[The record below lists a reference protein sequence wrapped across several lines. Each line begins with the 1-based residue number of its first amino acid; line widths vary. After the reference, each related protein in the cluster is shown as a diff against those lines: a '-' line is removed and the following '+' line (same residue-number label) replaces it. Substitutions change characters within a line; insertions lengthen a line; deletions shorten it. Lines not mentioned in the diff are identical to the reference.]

1 MDALTDQFHVLAYDS
16 VDHGRSA
23 NSPRDEPA
31 PDRADELEAFLAALR
46 IARPVIIGQSM
57 GSMTTLRWAVR
68 HPSQARALVMCGM
81 GWPISVSKLP
91 PTLDEDEGI
100 WLGVGDS
107 FTSEWIDQH
116 PREYERYVRV
126 RSTAT
131 AIEADRHPR
140 AFTAVAPSY
149 GAADPQLVK
158 IGREHV

>member
-1 MDALTDQFHVLAYDS
+1 
-16 VDHGRSA
+16 
-23 NSPRDEPA
+23 
-31 PDRADELEAFLAALR
+31 
-46 IARPVIIGQSM
+46 
-57 GSMTTLRWAVR
+57 
-68 HPSQARALVMCGM
+68 MCGM

-140 AFTAVAPSY
+140 ALTAVAPRY
-149 GAADPQLVK
+149 GADDPQMLTGIPANARPLPLFVRA
-158 IGREHV
+158 REEPPIVARARTGPDRTSVGNGTGVAVRVDTSVSRIYT